1 MRTTSLIKNLGK
13 LFASAVLATSVCLP
27 AFAEE
32 YAMKV
37 GIISQNDPLHAYI
50 KLFKEKLEKASD
62 GRIKVQLFP
71 GAQLG
76 GESALAE
83 GVQLGTIE
91 MVAIPAVY
99 LKGLDERFQVA
110 DAMGLF
116 RDLNHAYASIQNP
129 EFRDPFL
136 KIADDNGIKG
146 VSLWVYDTTGF
157 ATKAPFKSLE
167 DLRGQKLRVLASDM
181 ERQLM
186 TDLGSTGVPM
196 PFVEVV
202 PALQRGTIDGVRT
215 SPIIMSAFRVP
226 TVAKYLTI
234 TNDAPITI
242 GGFVSKRFYDKLP
255 KDLQATLDTVGR
267 EVELEMKGVVGG
279 IRETMLNRWKEMGGE
294 IATLPEDQQ
303 NKLMELNRDASAKHI
318 GSSAAMKPLFE
329 TLQRISASN

>member
-1 MRTTSLIKNLGK
+1 
-13 LFASAVLATSVCLP
+13 
-27 AFAEE
+27 
-32 YAMKV
+32 MKV

-50 KLFKEKLEKASD
+50 KLFKERLEKATE
-62 GRIKVQLFP
+62 GRIKVQLYP

-83 GVQLGTIE
+83 GIQLGTIE

-116 RDLNHAYASIQNP
+116 RDLNHAYDTLQDP
-129 EFRDPFL
+129 EFRNPFL
-136 KIADDNGIKG
+136 KVANDNGIQG

-157 ATKAPFKSLE
+157 ATKTPIQSLT
-167 DLRGQKLRVLASDM
+167 DLRGKKLRVLASDM

-202 PALQRGTIDGVRT
+202 PSLQRGTIDGVRT

-234 TNDAPITI
+234 TNDAPIAV
-242 GGFVSKRFYDKLP
+242 GGFVSKRFYNSLP
-255 KDLQATLDTVGR
+255 KELQETLDTVGR
-267 EVELEMKGVVGG
+267 EVELEMRDVVSG

-294 IATLPEDQQ
+294 IATLPDDQQ
-303 NKLMELNRDASAKHI
+303 KKLMQLNKEASDKHI
-318 GSSAAMKPLFE
+318 GSSKSMKPLFD
-329 TLQRISASN
+329 TLQNIAATN